1 MGAMMRA
8 HDWSNSRLG
17 PESQWPQSLRTS
29 ISIVLDS
36 KFPMYIAW
44 GRDYTQFYNDG
55 YRPILGSSKHPRALG
70 ISTRETFAEIWDIIG
85 PMFDG
90 VMEGTATGFEDY
102 LLPLERHGFVEECYF
117 TFSYSPIRE
126 EGGGVGGVLVTVTE
140 TTKRVLGERRL
151 KTLRALA
158 SATASAA
165 TPEAACRA
173 AMEALAGNRADL
185 PFAALYLFDEKK
197 NHKQNDKQH
206 DEQKPEVCLMGISDG
221 EAPVCAEPFPES
233 ECLGTPWPLERAAA
247 SGAMEC
253 ALITA
258 VPPPANNAE
267 DLPGRASGPK
277 KALLLPIAKPGE
289 DRPAGILVVGLSPR
303 LSLDADYRSFL
314 DLVTGQTATAV
325 SSARVIQETRE
336 RASALAE
343 LDKAKTAFFSNVS
356 HEFRTPLTLM
366 LGPIEDMLSN
376 TADALSPDNR
386 ERAAILQRN
395 SLRLLKL
402 VNTLLDFSRIEAGRM
417 EAVFEPV
424 DLGRLTGDIA
434 SVFRSLVE
442 KAGLRLRVK
451 ASPSTVPAFIAPD
464 LWEKIVLN
472 LVSNAYK
479 FTFSGG
485 IDITLT
491 ESPDA
496 FELCV
501 RDTGTGIPEAEL
513 EQVFARF
520 HRVRSARGRTYE
532 GSGIGLALVQ
542 ELVKLHGGSIRLES
556 EMGKGS
562 AFFITLPK
570 GSAHLAADRLAAPQP
585 HVPRIGGAKAYVEE
599 AGRWSMDAGAA
610 YKPAETLDEAPRIRA
625 GIPAGIPAE
634 IPDGIPAP
642 GETLAG
648 LPGTAARARILVV
661 EDNADMRDYAQRLLE
676 KHWEVDSA
684 QDGPT
689 ALAKARS
696 RLPDLILSDVM
707 MPGMDGFALLRELRR
722 VPETRFTPVI
732 LLSAR
737 AGEES
742 TTEGLEAGADDYLIK
757 PFSARELLTRVSA
770 QIKTAQARK
779 QAEASVRAVYKEVV
793 AERAHLHALFME
805 APASIC
811 IFRGPRHVFEFANPN
826 YLRMAGRKEV
836 VGRSIREVFPELE
849 GQGIFDILDDV
860 YRGIPFTVAEHSLR
874 IDRGDGEEDI
884 FFTFTYQPSHG
895 PDGKIEGILVFAY
908 DVTTQVLARRRSED
922 AARRMADHKQVLE
935 IMAKGGPLEGTLAAL
950 ARVCEDHLKGGI
962 ASVMLMDAHAGV
974 LRLGAAPGLPAAF
987 LKAIEAVPVS
997 PTGGSCGAAA
1007 FLGKE
1012 VITPDIT
1019 AEPHWAGY
1027 QAAALEHGLRACWS
1041 WPILSSL
1048 GKVLGTFAVY
1058 LKEVRGPDAEEQRYM
1073 DILRRNAG
1081 FVIER
1086 NLAEETLRH
1095 TEAQLQ
1101 HSQKMDAVG
1110 KLAGGIAHE
1119 FNNLLTAI
1127 NGYTELL
1134 AALPEGA
1141 EERVLYIS
1149 EVRKAGER
1157 ATVLTRQLLAFGRKQ
1172 MLAPKSIDVNEV
1184 VEGIKRMLRQ
1194 VIGENIDLEFKP
1206 EPSPCR
1212 IKADPGQLEQVIL
1225 NLAINARDAMP
1236 GGGKLTLRT
1245 ERLGFPGVEAAPE
1258 GHYVMLEVADNGIGM
1273 DAHTQNRIFEPFF
1286 TTKDEGKGTGLGL
1299 SMVDGI
1305 IRQSGGFIQ
1314 VESKPGEGASFRIYM
1329 PYLKDVGASD
1339 SKPVTAPVATPKK
1352 EKGTLMVVEDEP
1364 AVRKLIYHALVGRG
1378 YRILQASSGE
1388 EALAKLESEPDI
1400 DLLLTDVVMPGMN
1413 GRDLAE
1419 RVQALRPGIKVAFM
1433 SGYTKDHIL
1442 GDDLKSGSIFI
1453 AKPFAPWALANTIGE
1468 FLSTPE
1474 PVRPEV
1480 EPVRG

>member
-8 HDWSNSRLG
+8 HDWSKSPLG
-17 PESQWPQSLRTS
+17 PEALWPQSLRTS
-29 ISIVLDS
+29 ISIILDS

-55 YRPILGSSKHPRALG
+55 YRPILGSSKHPQALG
-70 ISTRETFAEIWDIIG
+70 LSTRKTFAEIWDIIG
-85 PMFDG
+85 SMFDG
-90 VMEGTATGFEDY
+90 VMEGTATGFEDF
-102 LLPLERHGFVEECYF
+102 LLPLDRHGFVEECYF

-151 KTLRALA
+151 RTLRALA
-158 SATASAA
+158 SATANAA
-165 TPEAACRA
+165 TPEEACRA
-173 AMEALAGNRADL
+173 AMTALSGNREDL
-185 PFAALYLFDEKK
+185 PFAALYLLDEKK
-197 NHKQNDKQH
+197 
-206 DEQKPEVCLMGISDG
+206 PEACLMGVSDG
-221 EAPVCAEPFPES
+221 DVPVCAQPFPES
-233 ECLGTPWPLERAAA
+233 ECLGTPWPLERVTT

-253 ALITA
+253 PLA
-258 VPPPANNAE
+258 PNPANPAE
-267 DLPGRASGPK
+267 ALPARTSGPK
-277 KALLLPIAKPGE
+277 NALLLPIAKPGQ

-303 LSLDADYRSFL
+303 LSLDADYGSFL
-314 DLVTGQTATAV
+314 DLVAGQTATAV
-325 SSARVIQETRE
+325 SNARAIQETRE
-336 RASALAE
+336 RAVALAE

-366 LGPIEDMLSN
+366 LGPIEDMLCN
-376 TADALSPDNR
+376 PADTLSPENR

-417 EAVFEPV
+417 DAVFEPV
-424 DLGRLTGDIA
+424 DLGRFTRDIV
-434 SVFRSLVE
+434 SVFRSLAE
-442 KAGLRLRVK
+442 KAGLYLRVD
-451 ASPSTVPAFIAPD
+451 ASASSEPAFIAPD

-485 IDITLT
+485 IDVTLS
-491 ESPDA
+491 ESPEA

-513 EQVFARF
+513 AQVFARF

-542 ELVKLHGGSIRLES
+542 ELVKQHGGAIRLES

-570 GSAHLAADRLAAPQP
+570 GSAHLAADRIATPRARAIPEHHEAHGRHERQEP
-585 HVPRIGGAKAYVEE
+585 HDQHKQHGGGAMAYVEE
-599 AGRWSMDAGAA
+599 AARWSMDAGTDHELPEALDAA
-610 YKPAETLDEAPRIRA
+610 HRDPGDAHSAGVPELQDALSNLSGSAGPAH
-625 GIPAGIPAE
+625 
-634 IPDGIPAP
+634 
-642 GETLAG
+642 
-648 LPGTAARARILVV
+648 ILVV
-661 EDNADMRDYAQRLLE
+661 EDNADMREYVQRLLE
-676 KHWEVDSA
+676 KHWDVDVA

-689 ALAKARS
+689 ALAKVRA

-722 VPETRFTPVI
+722 DPETRFAPVI

-779 QAEASVRAVYKEVV
+779 QAEASVRAVHKQVV

-811 IFRGPRHVFEFANPN
+811 ILRGPAHVFEFANPR
-826 YLRMAGRKEV
+826 YLQMAGRKDII
-836 VGRSIREVFPELE
+836 GKSIREVFPELE
-849 GQGIFDILDDV
+849 GQGIFGILDDV
-860 YRGIPFTVAEHSLR
+860 YRGTPFNVAEHFLR
-874 IDRGDGEEDI
+874 IDRGEGEEDLY
-884 FFTFTYQPSHG
+884 FTFTYQPSHG
-895 PDGKIEGILVFAY
+895 PDGRIEGILVFAY
-908 DVTTQVLARRRSED
+908 DVTTQVMARRRSED
-922 AARRMADHKQVLE
+922 AAKRMADQKQVLE
-935 IMAKGGPLEGTLAAL
+935 IMAKGGPLDGTLAAL
-950 ARVCEDHLKGGI
+950 AEVCEDHLKGGY
-962 ASVMLMDAHAGV
+962 ASVLLMDAHAGV
-974 LRLGAAPGLPAAF
+974 LRLGAAPSLPASF
-987 LKAIEAVPVS
+987 MKAIEGVRVS

-1012 VITPDIT
+1012 VITPDLT
-1019 AEPHWAGY
+1019 ADPHWADY
-1027 QAAALEHGLRACWS
+1027 QAAALEHGLKACWS
-1041 WPILSSL
+1041 WPIFSSS

-1058 LKEVRGPDAEEQRYM
+1058 LKEVRGPDAEEQRYL

-1134 AALPEGA
+1134 ASLPEDA
-1141 EERVLYIS
+1141 EDRDVYIS
-1149 EVRKAGER
+1149 EIRNAGER

-1172 MLAPKSIDVNEV
+1172 MLAPKSIDLNAV

-1194 VIGENIDLEFKP
+1194 VIGENIELAFKP
-1206 EPSPCR
+1206 EASSCR
-1212 IKADPGQLEQVIL
+1212 IKADPGQLEQVVL

-1245 ERLGFPGVEAAPE
+1245 ERLRFPGGQDAPE
-1258 GHYVMLEVADNGIGM
+1258 GQYVMLEVADNGVGM
-1273 DAHTQNRIFEPFF
+1273 DALTQSRIFEPFF
-1286 TTKDEGKGTGLGL
+1286 TTKEEGKGTGLGL

-1305 IRQSGGFIQ
+1305 IRQSGGFIR
-1314 VESKPGEGASFRIYM
+1314 VESQPGQGAAFRIYM
-1329 PYLKDVGASD
+1329 PYLKGRRGTRIQARISTRGD
-1339 SKPVTAPVATPKK
+1339 P
-1352 EKGTLMVVEDEP
+1352 EKGERHLTGGGRRTRRPQTHLLCPE
-1364 AVRKLIYHALVGRG
+1364 RKGVPHPGSRFRRGGPGQVGWRTG
-1378 YRILQASSGE
+1378 YRP
-1388 EALAKLESEPDI
+1388 LADRRGDARHE
-1400 DLLLTDVVMPGMN
+1400 
-1413 GRDLAE
+1413 
-1419 RVQALRPGIKVAFM
+1419 RPGPGRARP
-1433 SGYTKDHIL
+1433 G
-1442 GDDLKSGSIFI
+1442 
-1453 AKPFAPWALANTIGE
+1453 PAPRHQGGLH
-1468 FLSTPE
+1468 
-1474 PVRPEV
+1474 VRLHQGPY
-1480 EPVRG
+1480 PGG

>member
-1 MGAMMRA
+1 LDHAPNSETLFRGGGNMGAMMRA
-8 HDWSNSRLG
+8 HDWSNSPLG
-17 PESQWPQSLRTS
+17 PEAQWPQSLRTS

-55 YRPILGSSKHPRALG
+55 YRPILGSSKHPQALG

-90 VMEGTATGFEDY
+90 VMEGTATGFEDF
-102 LLPLERHGFVEECYF
+102 LLPLDRHGFVEECYF

-158 SATASAA
+158 SATADAA
-165 TPEAACRA
+165 TPEEACRA
-173 AMEALAGNRADL
+173 AMAALAGNGADL

-197 NHKQNDKQH
+197 
-206 DEQKPEVCLMGISDG
+206 PEARLMGISDG
-221 EAPVCAEPFPES
+221 DAPVCAQPFPES
-233 ECLGTPWPLERAAA
+233 ERLGTPWPLERAAA

-253 ALITA
+253 PLAI
-258 VPPPANNAE
+258 VSQKPANGAE
-267 DLPGRASGPK
+267 DLPGRTSGPK
-277 KALLLPIAKPGE
+277 NALLLPIAKPGQ

-303 LSLDADYRSFL
+303 LPLDGDYRSFL
-314 DLVTGQTATAV
+314 DLVAGQTATAV

-336 RASALAE
+336 RAAALAE

-376 TADALSPDNR
+376 SADALSPENR

-395 SLRLLKL
+395 SVRLLKL

-417 EAVFEPV
+417 DAVFEPV
-424 DLGRLTGDIA
+424 DLGGFTRDIA

-442 KAGLRLRVK
+442 KAGLYLRVE
-451 ASPSTVPAFIAPD
+451 APPSIEPAFIAPD

-485 IDITLT
+485 IDVTLA
-491 ESPDA
+491 ESPGA

-513 EQVFARF
+513 DQVFARF

-542 ELVKLHGGSIRLES
+542 ELVKLHGGAIRLES

-570 GSAHLAADRLAAPQP
+570 GSAHLAADRLASPQAREP
-585 HVPRIGGAKAYVEE
+585 GAGGAMAYVAYVEE
-599 AGRWSMDAGAA
+599 AGRWSMDAGTAHEPPEA
-610 YKPAETLDEAPRIRA
+610 LDAAPRI
-625 GIPAGIPAE
+625 P
-634 IPDGIPAP
+634 GIPAP
-642 GETLAG
+642 LEVLAG
-648 LPGTAARARILVV
+648 MPGSAERARILVV
-661 EDNADMRDYAQRLLE
+661 EDNVDMRDYVRRLLE
-676 KHWEVDSA
+676 KHWDVDVA
-684 QDGPT
+684 QDGPA
-689 ALAKARS
+689 ALSKVRA

-722 VPETRFTPVI
+722 DPETRFTPVI

-757 PFSARELLTRVSA
+757 PFSARELLTRVSG

-779 QAEASVRAVYKEVV
+779 QAEASVRAVYKQVV

-811 IFRGPRHVFEFANPN
+811 ILRGPLHVFEFANPN
-826 YLRMAGRKEV
+826 YLQMVGRKDII
-836 VGRSIREVFPELE
+836 GKSIREVFPELE
-849 GQGIFDILDDV
+849 GQGIYGILDDV
-860 YRGIPFTVAEHSLR
+860 YRGIPFNVAEHFLR
-874 IDRGDGEEDI
+874 IDRGQGEEDL

-895 PDGKIEGILVFAY
+895 PDGRIEGVLVFAY
-908 DVTTQVLARRRSED
+908 DVTTQVQARRRSED
-922 AARRMADHKQVLE
+922 AAKRMADQKKVLE
-935 IMAKGGPLEGTLAAL
+935 IMAKGGPLDGTLASL
-950 ARVCEDHLKGGI
+950 AKVCEEHLKGGY
-962 ASVMLMDAHAGV
+962 ASVLLMDAHAGV
-974 LRLGAAPGLPAAF
+974 LRLGAAPSLPASF
-987 LKAIEAVPVS
+987 LKAIEGVPVS

-1007 FLGKE
+1007 FSGKE
-1012 VITPDIT
+1012 IITPDLT
-1019 AEPHWAGY
+1019 ADPHWADY
-1027 QAAALEHGLRACWS
+1027 QEAALEHGLRACWS
-1041 WPILSSL
+1041 WPIISSL

-1058 LKEVRGPDAEEQRYM
+1058 LKDVRRPDAEEQRYM

-1086 NLAEETLRH
+1086 HLAEETLRQ

-1134 AALPEGA
+1134 ATMPEDGENRA
-1141 EERVLYIS
+1141 LYIS
-1149 EVRKAGER
+1149 EVRNAGER

-1172 MLAPKSIDVNEV
+1172 MLAPKSIDVNDV

-1194 VIGENIDLEFKP
+1194 VIGENIDLEFRP
-1206 EPSPCR
+1206 EASSCR

-1245 ERLGFPGVEAAPE
+1245 ERLRFPGGHAAPE
-1258 GHYVMLEVADNGIGM
+1258 GHYVMLEVSDNGIGM
-1273 DAHTQNRIFEPFF
+1273 DAQTQTRIFEPFF
-1286 TTKDEGKGTGLGL
+1286 TTKEEGKGTGLGL

-1314 VESKPGEGASFRIYM
+1314 VESEPGEGASFRIYM
-1329 PYLKDVGASD
+1329 PYLKDIGEPD
-1339 SKPVTAPVATPKK
+1339 SRPGSFPAPILKK
-1352 EKGTLMVVEDEP
+1352 EKGTLLVVEDES
-1364 AVRKLIYHALVGRG
+1364 AVRKLIFHALSSRG
-1378 YRILQASSGE
+1378 YRVLEASSGE
-1388 EALAKLESEPDI
+1388 EALDKLEGEPDI
-1400 DLLLTDVVMPGMN
+1400 ALLLTDVVMPGMN

-1419 RVQALRPGIKVAFM
+1419 RVQVLRPGIKVAFM

-1442 GDDLKSGSIFI
+1442 GDDLKNGSIFI
-1453 AKPFAPWALANTIGE
+1453 AKPFAPIALANTIGE
-1468 FLSTPE
+1468 FLSPE
-1474 PVRPEV
+1474 PVGSKAGTA
-1480 EPVRG
+1480 RG

>member
-8 HDWSNSRLG
+8 HDWSNSPLG

-44 GRDYTQFYNDG
+44 GRGYTQFYNDG
-55 YRPILGSSKHPRALG
+55 YRPILGSSKHPQALG

-158 SATASAA
+158 SATANAA
-165 TPEAACRA
+165 TPEEACRA
-173 AMEALAGNRADL
+173 AMAALAGNRADL
-185 PFAALYLFDEKK
+185 PFAALYLLDEKK
-197 NHKQNDKQH
+197 
-206 DEQKPEVCLMGISDG
+206 PEACLMGISEG
-221 EAPVCAEPFPES
+221 EAPVSAQPFPEN
-233 ECLGTPWPLERAAA
+233 ECLGTPWPLERVAA

-253 ALITA
+253 ALATVEPI
-258 VPPPANNAE
+258 PADGAE
-267 DLPGRASGPK
+267 AQPDRTSGPRN
-277 KALLLPIAKPGE
+277 ALLLPIARPGE

-303 LSLDADYRSFL
+303 LSLDADYGSFL
-314 DLVTGQTATAV
+314 DLVAGQTATAV
-325 SSARVIQETRE
+325 SNARAIQETRE
-336 RASALAE
+336 RAAVLAE

-376 TADALSPDNR
+376 PADALSPENR

-417 EAVFEPV
+417 DAVFEPV
-424 DLGRLTGDIA
+424 DLGGFTRDIA

-442 KAGLRLRVK
+442 KAGLKLRVE
-451 ASPSTVPAFIAPD
+451 AQPSTEPAFIAPD

-485 IDITLT
+485 IDVILT

-501 RDTGTGIPEAEL
+501 RDTGTGIPQAEL
-513 EQVFARF
+513 DQVFARF

-542 ELVKLHGGSIRLES
+542 ELVKLHGGAIRLES
-556 EMGKGS
+556 EPGKGS
-562 AFFITLPK
+562 AFFISLPK
-570 GSAHLAADRLAAPQP
+570 GSAHLAADRLAS
-585 HVPRIGGAKAYVEE
+585 PRTREPRFGGAMGYVEE
-599 AGRWSMDAGAA
+599 AGRWSMDPGMAYESPEKPDAA
-610 YKPAETLDEAPRIRA
+610 PL
-625 GIPAGIPAE
+625 IPAGNAV
-634 IPDGIPAP
+634 D
-642 GETLAG
+642 
-648 LPGTAARARILVV
+648 LPEAADRARILVV
-661 EDNADMRDYAQRLLE
+661 EDNADMRDYVHRLLE
-676 KHWEVDSA
+676 KHWDVDTA

-689 ALAKARS
+689 ALARIRE

-722 VPETRFTPVI
+722 DPETRFTPVI

-779 QAEASVRAVYKEVV
+779 LAEASVRALYKQVE

-805 APASIC
+805 APAAIC
-811 IFRGPRHVFEFANPN
+811 ILRGPQHVFEFANPN
-826 YLRMAGRKEV
+826 YLKVAGRRDV
-836 VGRSIREVFPELE
+836 VGKSIREVFPELE
-849 GQGIFDILDDV
+849 GQGIYGILDDV
-860 YRGIPFTVAEHSLR
+860 YRGIPFTVAERVLR
-874 IDRGDGEEDI
+874 IDRGEGQEDI
-884 FFTFTYQPSHG
+884 FFTFTYQPYHG
-895 PDGKIEGILVFAY
+895 LDGRIEGVLVFAY
-908 DVTTQVLARRRSED
+908 DVTTQVLSRRRSED
-922 AARRMADHKQVLE
+922 AARRMADQKQVLE
-935 IMAKGGPLEGTLAAL
+935 IMAKGGPLDGTLAAL
-950 ARVCEDHLKGGI
+950 AKVCEEHLKGGF
-962 ASVMLMDAHAGV
+962 ASILLADAHAGV
-974 LRLGAAPGLPAAF
+974 LRLGAAPSLPAAF
-987 LKAIEAVPVS
+987 LKAIEGVPIS
-997 PTGGSCGAAA
+997 PIGGSCGAAA
-1007 FLGKE
+1007 FSGRE
-1012 VITPDIT
+1012 VITPDLT
-1019 AEPHWAGY
+1019 ADPHWADY
-1027 QAAALEHGLRACWS
+1027 QASALEHGLKACWS
-1041 WPILSSL
+1041 WPILSSSA
-1048 GKVLGTFAVY
+1048 KVLGTFAVY
-1058 LKEVRGPDAEEQRYM
+1058 LKDVRRPDGEEQRYM

-1134 AALPEGA
+1134 ASLPEDA
-1141 EERVLYIS
+1141 EDRALYIS

-1172 MLAPKSIDVNEV
+1172 MLAPKSIDVNAV
-1184 VEGIKRMLRQ
+1184 VEGTKRMLRQ
-1194 VIGENIDLEFKP
+1194 VIGENISLEFKP
-1206 EPSPCR
+1206 EASSCR

-1236 GGGKLTLRT
+1236 GGGKLSLRT
-1245 ERLGFPGVEAAPE
+1245 ERIRMTGGQAAPE
-1258 GHYVMLEVADNGIGM
+1258 GHYVMLEVADNGVGM
-1273 DAHTQNRIFEPFF
+1273 DARTQSRIFEPFF

-1314 VESKPGEGASFRIYM
+1314 VDSKPGEGASFRIYM
-1329 PYLKDVGASD
+1329 PYLKEAGESEPRPA
-1339 SKPVTAPVATPKK
+1339 TGPVAIPKK

-1364 AVRKLIYHALVGRG
+1364 AVRKLIFHSLGGRG
-1378 YRILQASSGE
+1378 YRILEAASGE
-1388 EALAKLESEPDI
+1388 EALAKLEGEPEV

-1442 GDDLKSGSIFI
+1442 GGDLKNGSIFI

-1468 FLSTPE
+1468 FLSAPA
-1474 PVRPEV
+1474 PVGSET
-1480 EPVRG
+1480 ETVRG